1 MKAAQNYQ
9 LSLEEMKKYTGQY
22 VAVMDGRIV
31 ASGRDLYRKVEE
43 MEKKN
48 PDKEIVITYIPTE
61 DLLIL

>member
-1 MKAAQNYQ
+1 MKAAQNYR
-9 LSLEEMKKYTGQY
+9 LSLEEMKKYVGQY
-22 VAVMDGRIV
+22 VAVMDGRVV

-43 MEKKN
+43 LEKKN

>member
-9 LSLEEMKKYTGQY
+9 LDLEEMKKYAGQY
-22 VAVMDGRIV
+22 VAVMDRRVV

-43 MEKKN
+43 LEKKN

>member
-1 MKAAQNYQ
+1 MKAAQNYR

-22 VAVMDGRIV
+22 VAVMDGRVV

-43 MEKKN
+43 LEKKN

>member
-9 LSLEEMKKYTGQY
+9 LSLEEMKKYAGQY

-43 MEKKN
+43 IAKKN

>member
-9 LSLEEMKKYTGQY
+9 LSLEEMKKYAGQY

-43 MEKKN
+43 LEKKN

>member
-1 MKAAQNYQ
+1 MKAAQNYR
-9 LSLEEMKKYTGQY
+9 LSLEEMKKYAGQY
-22 VAVMDGRIV
+22 VAVMDGRVV

-43 MEKKN
+43 LEKKN

>member
-9 LSLEEMKKYTGQY
+9 LSLEEMKKYAGQY

>member
-9 LSLEEMKKYTGQY
+9 LTLEEMKKYAGQY
-22 VAVMDGRIV
+22 VAVMDGRVV

-43 MEKKN
+43 LEKKN

>member
-9 LSLEEMKKYTGQY
+9 LSLEEMKKYAGQY
-22 VAVMDGRIV
+22 VAVMDGRVV